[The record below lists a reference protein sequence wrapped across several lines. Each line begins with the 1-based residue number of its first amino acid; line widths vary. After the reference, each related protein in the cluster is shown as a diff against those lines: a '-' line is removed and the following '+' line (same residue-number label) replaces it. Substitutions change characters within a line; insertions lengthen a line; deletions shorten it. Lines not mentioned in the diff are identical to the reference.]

1 VTLGTGVLRSALTG
15 ERGSVAVEF
24 ALVVPVVL
32 LVLLAA
38 VEVAVVA
45 RAQLEVVHAARE
57 GAREAAASPDPAR
70 AVAAAQAALGAAG
83 SGARISVQRP
93 HVVGAT
99 AEVEVWLPHQ
109 LGAGLFAGPSIT
121 LRGRAVM
128 RVEQ

>member
-1 VTLGTGVLRSALTG
+1 MG
-15 ERGSVAVEF
+15 ERGSVAIEF

-45 RAQLEVVHAARE
+45 RVQLEVVHAARE
-57 GAREAAASPDPAR
+57 GAREAAASPDPAQ
-70 AVAAAQAALGAAG
+70 AVAAVQAALGPSAA
-83 SGARISVQRP
+83 SARISVRRA
-93 HVVGAT
+93 HVVGGT
-99 AEVEVWLPHQ
+99 AEVEVWLPHE
-109 LGAGLFAGPSIT
+109 LGGSLFTGPSIT